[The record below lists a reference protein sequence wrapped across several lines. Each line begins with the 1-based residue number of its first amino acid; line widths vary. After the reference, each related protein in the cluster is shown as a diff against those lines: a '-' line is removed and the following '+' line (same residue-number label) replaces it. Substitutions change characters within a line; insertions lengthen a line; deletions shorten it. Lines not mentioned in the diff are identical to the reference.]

1 MPDDFDVSDEERR
14 KLMTDPAGRQNEAQ
28 RIRQI
33 VARLA
38 RAQPASRKVRRDPL
52 DELILTILSQS
63 TSDAN
68 CYRGWEA
75 LRAKYPDWEA
85 ALAAPPGEVEE
96 TIRPAGL
103 SKQKSATILG
113 VLSRLRNEQGSPTLD
128 QIQTLD
134 DSEAVEYLT
143 GFKGVGVKTAAC
155 VLCFALGRDVIP
167 VDTHV
172 HRIALRL
179 GLVPE
184 NASAVR
190 THEILNEIVPPELRY
205 ELHVL
210 LIGHGRSVCTARKPR
225 CSECDLADCCP
236 KVGIHTGGR

>member
-1 MPDDFDVSDEERR
+1 
-14 KLMTDPAGRQNEAQ
+14 MTDPAGRQNATE
-28 RIRQI
+28 RIRAI
-33 VARLA
+33 TARLA
-38 RAQPASRKVRRDPL
+38 EVQPPSRKVRRDPL

-75 LRAKYPDWEA
+75 LLARYPDWEA
-85 ALAAPPGEVEE
+85 VMAAPAGEVEE

-103 SKQKSATILG
+103 SKQKSGTILG
-113 VLSRLRNEQGSPTLD
+113 VLSRLRDEQGSPTLEHLGALED
-128 QIQTLD
+128 E
-134 DSEAVEYLT
+134 EALEYLT
-143 GFKGVGVKTAAC
+143 SFKGVGVKTAAC
-155 VLCFALGRDVIP
+155 VLCFALGRNVIP

-172 HRIALRL
+172 HRIAIRL

-184 NASAVR
+184 RATAVQ

-210 LIGHGRSVCTARKPR
+210 LIGHGRTVCVARAPR
-225 CSECDLADCCP
+225 CDECAVATLCP
-236 KVGIHTGGR
+236 GAVTRD

>member
-1 MPDDFDVSDEERR
+1 
-14 KLMTDPAGRQNEAQ
+14 MTDPAGRQNDAQ
-28 RIRQI
+28 QVRAIT
-33 VARLA
+33 ARLA
-38 RAQPASRKVRRDPL
+38 EVQPPSRKVRRDPL
-52 DELILTILSQS
+52 DELVLTILSQS

-75 LRAKYPDWEA
+75 LLARYPDWEA
-85 ALAAPPGEVEE
+85 VMAAPAGEVEE

-103 SKQKSATILG
+103 SKQKSGTIISTLK
-113 VLSRLRNEQGSPTLD
+113 RLHDEHGIPTLD
-128 QIQTLD
+128 HLEALD
-134 DSEAVEYLT
+134 DEEALEYLT

-155 VLCFALGRDVIP
+155 VLCFAMGRNVIP

-172 HRIALRL
+172 HRIAIRL

-210 LIGHGRSVCTARKPR
+210 LIGHGRTVCLARRPR
-225 CSECDLADCCP
+225 CDECVLSDRCP
-236 KVGIHTGGR
+236 KVGKWEFA

>member
-1 MPDDFDVSDEERR
+1 
-14 KLMTDPAGRQNEAQ
+14 MTDPAGRQNEAELV
-28 RIRQI
+28 RT
-33 VARLA
+33 VTARLA
-38 RAQPASRKVRRDPL
+38 EEQPPSRKVRRDPL

-75 LRAKYPDWEA
+75 LRARYRDWESI
-85 ALAAPPGEVEE
+85 LAAPPGEVEE

-103 SKQKSATILG
+103 SKQKSSTILST
-113 VLSRLRNEQGSPTLD
+113 LARLKDEHGRPTLD
-128 QIQTLD
+128 HLEALD
-134 DSEAVEYLT
+134 DAAALQYLT
-143 GFKGVGVKTAAC
+143 SFKGVGVKTAAC
-155 VLCFALGRDVIP
+155 VLCFSMGRDVIP

-184 NASAVR
+184 GANAIR

-210 LIGHGRSVCTARKPR
+210 LIGHGRAVCVARRPR
-225 CSECDLADCCP
+225 CGECALSALCP
-236 KVGIHTGGR
+236 GAVTG

>member
-1 MPDDFDVSDEERR
+1 MPDDFDVSDEERP
-14 KLMTDPAGRQNEAQ
+14 KLMTDPAGRQNAAE
-28 RIRQI
+28 RIRAI
-33 VARLA
+33 TARLA
-38 RAQPASRKVRRDPL
+38 EEQPPSRKVRRDPL

-75 LRAKYPDWEA
+75 LRARYPSWEA
-85 ALAAPPGEVEE
+85 VLAAPAGEMED

-103 SKQKSATILG
+103 SKQKSGTILS
-113 VLSRLRNEQGSPTLD
+113 VLARLRDEHGSPTLD
-128 QIQTLD
+128 HLEVLNDAAALQ
-134 DSEAVEYLT
+134 YLT
-143 GFKGVGVKTAAC
+143 SFRGVGVKTAAC

-184 NASAVR
+184 NASAER
-190 THEILNEIVPPELRY
+190 THEILNDIVPPELRY

-210 LIGHGRSVCTARKPR
+210 LIGHGRTVCVARKPR
-225 CSECDLADCCP
+225 CGECALSALCP
-236 KVGIHTGGR
+236 GAVTR

>member
-1 MPDDFDVSDEERR
+1 MTVAVWDEERR
-14 KLMTDPAGRQNEAQ
+14 KLMTHPESRQNDEG
-28 RIRQI
+28 RIRTI
-33 VARLA
+33 ATRLA
-38 RAQPASRKVRRDPL
+38 QAEPASRKVRRDPL
-52 DELILTILSQS
+52 DELVLTILSQS

-75 LRAKYPDWEA
+75 LKARFPDWGA
-85 ALAAPPGEVEE
+85 VLAAPDGELEE

-103 SKQKSATILG
+103 AKQKSGTILST
-113 VLSRLRNEQGSPTLD
+113 LTRLRREHGRPTLD
-128 QIQTLD
+128 HLATMD
-134 DSEAVEYLT
+134 DAEAIEYLT
-143 GFKGVGVKTAAC
+143 SFKGVGVKTAAC
-155 VLCFALGRDVIP
+155 VLCFAMDRDVIP

-184 NASAVR
+184 KASAVR

-210 LIGHGRSVCTARKPR
+210 MIGHGRRTCTARNPR
-225 CSECDLADCCP
+225 CPECAIRALCP
-236 KVGIHTGGR
+236 RVGLPD

>member
-1 MPDDFDVSDEERR
+1 
-14 KLMTDPAGRQNEAQ
+14 MTDPAGRQNKAELV
-28 RIRQI
+28 RN
-33 VARLA
+33 VTARLVEE
-38 RAQPASRKVRRDPL
+38 QPPSRKVRRDPL

-75 LRAKYPDWEA
+75 LRARYPDWEA
-85 ALAAPPGEVEE
+85 VLAAPRGEVEE

-103 SKQKSATILG
+103 AKQKSVTILST
-113 VLSRLRNEQGSPTLD
+113 LARLQDEHGRPTLD
-128 QIQTLD
+128 HLRAMD
-134 DSEAVEYLT
+134 DAAVLEYLT

-155 VLCFALGRDVIP
+155 VLCFSMGRDVIP

-179 GLVPE
+179 GLVQE
-184 NASAVR
+184 GASAVR
-190 THEILNEIVPPELRY
+190 THEILNEVVPPELRY

-210 LIGHGRSVCTARKPR
+210 LIGHGRTVCTARRPR
-225 CSECDLADCCP
+225 CDECAVSSLCP
-236 KVGIHTGGR
+236 RVGTKD

>member
-1 MPDDFDVSDEERR
+1 
-14 KLMTDPAGRQNEAQ
+14 MTDPAGRQNEEERVRA
-28 RIRQI
+28 IA
-33 VARLA
+33 ARLA
-38 RAQPASRKVRRDPL
+38 EMQPASRKIRRDPL

-75 LRAKYPDWEA
+75 LRERYRDWEA
-85 ALAAPPGEVEE
+85 VLAAPKGELEE

-103 SKQKSATILG
+103 SNQKSATILS
-113 VLSRLRNEQGSPTLD
+113 VLGCLRDERGRPSLEH
-128 QIQTLD
+128 LEAMD
-134 DSEAVEYLT
+134 DREATAYLT
-143 GFKGVGVKTAAC
+143 SFKGVGVKTAAC
-155 VLCFALGRDVIP
+155 VLCFSMGRNVIP

-172 HRIALRL
+172 HRIAIRL

-190 THEILNEIVPPELRY
+190 THELLNEIVPPELRY

-210 LIGHGRSVCTARKPR
+210 LIGHGRSVCIARRPR
-225 CSECDLADCCP
+225 CGECVVSDRCP
-236 KVGIHTGGR
+236 RVGKWEFV

>member
-1 MPDDFDVSDEERR
+1 
-14 KLMTDPAGRQNEAQ
+14 MTDPAGRQNAAE
-28 RIRQI
+28 RIRAI
-33 VARLA
+33 TARLA
-38 RAQPASRKVRRDPL
+38 EEQPPSRKVRRDPV

-75 LRAKYPDWEA
+75 LRARYPEA
-85 ALAAPPGEVEE
+85 VLAAPAGEVEE

-103 SKQKSATILG
+103 SKQKLGTILSTLAHLKDEHG
-113 VLSRLRNEQGSPTLD
+113 RPTLD
-128 QIQTLD
+128 HLETLD
-134 DSEAVEYLT
+134 DAAALDYLT
-143 GFKGVGVKTAAC
+143 SFKGVGVKTAAC
-155 VLCFALGRDVIP
+155 VLCFSMGRDVIP

-184 NASAVR
+184 NANAIR

-210 LIGHGRSVCTARKPR
+210 LIGHGRTVCTARRPR
-225 CSECDLADCCP
+225 CDECAVSSLCP
-236 KVGIHTGGR
+236 